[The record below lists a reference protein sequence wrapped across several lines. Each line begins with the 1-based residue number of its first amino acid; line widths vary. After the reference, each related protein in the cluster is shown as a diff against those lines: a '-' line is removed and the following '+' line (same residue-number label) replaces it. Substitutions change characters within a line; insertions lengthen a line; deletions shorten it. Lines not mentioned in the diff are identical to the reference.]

1 MLVSMRRLFALPI
14 LLALLSCLAFAQ
26 ESSTSTDVFIMGGTD
41 VTRPTTDLRTNLNIG
56 VGHTEKFLKKS
67 PIGDE
72 LTFSYTYENG
82 GGHGFFH
89 SVNGSHT
96 ENIGIMKNFTLPKLV
111 NKDKVSF
118 YTWPLIGVTSM
129 TGTPKVE
136 NRLYLGAAFGV
147 VYHFNNHFG
156 VWTQAT
162 WNKVVTTPW
171 YMSYT
176 TGPTFSF

>member
-1 MLVSMRRLFALPI
+1 MRKLLVLPI
-14 LLALLSCLAFAQ
+14 LLALFSFMAFAQ
-26 ESSTSTDVFIMGGTD
+26 STDVFVMGGTD
-41 VTRPTTDLRTNLNIG
+41 VTRPGSNLRTNLNVGI
-56 VGHTEKFLKKS
+56 GHTEKFLKKN
-67 PIGDE
+67 PFGDE

-89 SVNGSHT
+89 SGYGSHT
-96 ENIGIMKNFTLPKLV
+96 ENIGIMKNFSLPVV
-111 NKDKVSF
+111 NKEKVTF

-129 TGTPKVE
+129 TGAPKVE

-147 VYHFNNHFG
+147 IYHVSPHFG
-156 VWTQAT
+156 IWTQAT
-162 WNKVVTTPW
+162 WNKVLTTPW